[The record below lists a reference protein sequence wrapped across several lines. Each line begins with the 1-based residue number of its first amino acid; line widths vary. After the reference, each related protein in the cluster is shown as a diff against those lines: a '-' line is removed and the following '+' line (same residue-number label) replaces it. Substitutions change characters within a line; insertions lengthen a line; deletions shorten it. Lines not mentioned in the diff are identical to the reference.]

1 MSRNSKM
8 RALAR
13 TTLTIGFA
21 ASLCASL
28 QGCFL
33 AVAGAAAAGGTA
45 LVATDRRT
53 VGAQTEDREIQVKA
67 LKDLNSGLPDSSH
80 VNVAVFNQRVLLTG
94 EVPDDASKQKAETI
108 VRAIANVGSIINEL
122 AVQPASSFSSRAND
136 SYLEGRVKSE
146 LVAYKD
152 ISANNFKVV
161 SERGVIYLMGLVTTE
176 EGNIGANAASTVPG
190 VMQVVKCYQYIQP
203 EQAAAA
209 NASASGN
216 SATPTPAPG
225 SAADAPT
232 VGAVPDS
239 GVSSKPLDQQA
250 PAPVKDSSP
259 AHPGSNGTTM

>member
-33 AVAGAAAAGGTA
+33 AVAGAAAGGTA

-53 VGAQTEDREIQVKA
+53 VGSQTEDREIQVKA
-67 LKDLNSGLPDSSH
+67 ISNLSSGLPDSSH
-80 VNVAVFNQRVLLTG
+80 VNVAVFNQRVLITG
-94 EVPDDASKQKAETI
+94 EVPDEASKQKAETI
-108 VRAIANVGSIINEL
+108 VRGVANVGSVINEL

-161 SERGVIYLMGLVTTE
+161 SERGIIYLMGLVTTQ

-203 EQAAAA
+203 AQAAVV
-209 NASASGN
+209 NASGSGN
-216 SATPTPAPG
+216 GAATAPV
-225 SAADAPT
+225 SAAEAPT

-239 GVSSKPLDQQA
+239 GVSSKPLDVQS
-250 PAPVKDSSP
+250 PAPVKDSAP
-259 AHPGSNGTTM
+259 VHPGSNGKTM

>member
-1 MSRNSKM
+1 MT

-33 AVAGAAAAGGTA
+33 ALAGAAGGTA

-53 VGAQTEDREIQVKA
+53 VGSQTEDREIQVKA
-67 LKDLNSGLPDSSH
+67 LADLGKQLPDTAH

-94 EVPDDASKQKAETI
+94 EVPDDASKQKAESI
-108 VRAIANVGSIINEL
+108 VRAVTNVESIVNEL

-136 SYLEGRVKSE
+136 SYLEGRVKGE

-161 SERGVIYLMGLVTTE
+161 SERGTIYLMGLVTKQ
-176 EGNIGANAASTVPG
+176 EGNIAANATAG
-190 VMQVVKCYQYIQP
+190 VMGVEQVVKCYQYIKPDQAAVAN
-203 EQAAAA
+203 AAAA
-209 NASASGN
+209 SAP
-216 SATPTPAPG
+216 ATP
-225 SAADAPT
+225 AADEPT

-239 GVSSKPLDQQA
+239 GVTSQPIEHQA
-250 PAPVKDSSP
+250 PAPVTNSS
-259 AHPGSNGTTM
+259 ATRPGNSGAL